1 MKEENAKTI
10 TRFKNKNNIME
21 ITVNIPKND
30 YVQPTE
36 VRQEVVQYICDAF
49 LSTSVWRIFHPER
62 QSAYRGKTLYVM
74 VSKRSGKAYGFGG
87 YAASDSDVNIR
98 FNGEEMKA
106 AFKALRNAGYHMF
119 LIYEYGLWKGYIC
132 DKKPFIQDGEEV
144 TTFNDFID

>member
-49 LSTSVWRIFHPER
+49 LSTCVWRHISPR
-62 QSAYRGKTLYVM
+62 KT
-74 VSKRSGKAYGFGG
+74 KRVQGQNSIRYGF
-87 YAASDSDVNIR
+87 
-98 FNGEEMKA
+98 
-106 AFKALRNAGYHMF
+106 
-119 LIYEYGLWKGYIC
+119 
-132 DKKPFIQDGEEV
+132 
-144 TTFNDFID
+144 

>member
-1 MKEENAKTI
+1 
-10 TRFKNKNNIME
+10 ME

-49 LSTSVWRIFHPER
+49 LSTCVWRIFHPER

-74 VSKRSGKAYGFGG
+74 VSKRSGKAYGFGDHK
-87 YAASDSDVNIR
+87 ASNSDVNIR

>member
-21 ITVNIPKND
+21 IIVNIPKND

-36 VRQEVVQYICDAF
+36 VRQDVVQYICDAF
-49 LSTSVWRIFHPER
+49 LSTGVWRIFHSER
-62 QSAYRGKTLYVM
+62 QSAYRGKTLYVR
-74 VSKRSGKAYGFGG
+74 VNKRSGKAYGFGDSE
-87 YAASDSDVNIR
+87 AFDSDVNIR

-119 LIYEYGLWKGYIC
+119 RIYEYGLWKGYIC
-132 DKKPFIQDGEEV
+132 EKKPFIQDGEEV

>member
-1 MKEENAKTI
+1 
-10 TRFKNKNNIME
+10 ME
-21 ITVNIPKND
+21 ITVNIPIND

-49 LSTSVWRIFHPER
+49 LSTCVWRIFHPER
-62 QSAYRGKTLYVM
+62 QNAYRGKTLYVM
-74 VSKRSGKAYGFGG
+74 ISKRSGKAYGFGG
-87 YAASDSDVNIR
+87 YEAFDSDVNIR

-119 LIYEYGLWKGYIC
+119 RIYEYGSWKGYIC
-132 DKKPFIQDGEEV
+132 DKKPFYDGGTEV

>member
-1 MKEENAKTI
+1 
-10 TRFKNKNNIME
+10 ME

-49 LSTSVWRIFHPER
+49 LSTCVWRIFHPER
-62 QSAYRGKTLYVM
+62 QSAYRGKTLFVM
-74 VSKRSGKAYGFGG
+74 VSKRRGTANGNGG
-87 YAASDSDVNIR
+87 NAAHDRDEKIR
-98 FNGEEMKA
+98 KNGEEMKA

-119 LIYEYGLWKGYIC
+119 RIYEYGSWKGYIC

>member
-1 MKEENAKTI
+1 
-10 TRFKNKNNIME
+10 ME

-49 LSTSVWRIFHPER
+49 LSTCVWRIFHPER

-87 YAASDSDVNIR
+87 YKAFVNLYRRAFLHQISMMLFILFIR
-98 FNGEEMKA
+98 ET
-106 AFKALRNAGYHMF
+106 LRS
-119 LIYEYGLWKGYIC
+119 
-132 DKKPFIQDGEEV
+132 
-144 TTFNDFID
+144 TFRVH

>member
-21 ITVNIPKND
+21 ITVNILKND

-49 LSTSVWRIFHPER
+49 LSTCVWRIFHPER

-74 VSKRSGKAYGFGG
+74 VSKRTTDLVATQHLT
-87 YAASDSDVNIR
+87 VT
-98 FNGEEMKA
+98 
-106 AFKALRNAGYHMF
+106 
-119 LIYEYGLWKGYIC
+119 LIFDLMARK
-132 DKKPFIQDGEEV
+132 
-144 TTFNDFID
+144 